1 MTDKER
7 LILAENIKNR
17 MVAEN
22 IKNRREALGITQTE
36 LAEKMGLKDKSS
48 ISKIESGKY
57 PITLKTVER
66 VAAAL
71 NCSELLLMGW
81 DQSPEP
87 LVMEISEKESTSG
100 KKYYFDDE
108 TAEIAEELFQDRNL
122 RALFDAAR
130 GTTPKEMRIAAE
142 MLEHFKE
149 SNPNG

>member
-1 MTDKER
+1 MTDEER
-7 LILAENIKNR
+7 LI
-17 MVAEN
+17 VAEN

-36 LAEKMGLKDKSS
+36 LAERMGLKDKSS
-48 ISKIESGKY
+48 ISKIESGKL

-81 DQSPEP
+81 AENST
-87 LVMEISEKESTSG
+87 LKESTSG
-100 KKYYFDDE
+100 RIFYFDDE
-108 TAEIAEELFQDRNL
+108 SAEIAEEMFQDKNL

-130 GTTPKEMRIAAE
+130 GTKPEEMKIATE
-142 MLEHFKE
+142 MLKRFKE